1 MGKGKRG
8 GKREARGERWEGNFY
23 GNSENHKNQ
32 CYLRPL
38 FSYICSMK
46 IAKLNDG
53 PEIFYTIQGE
63 GKNMGRP
70 SIFVRSSLCN
80 LHCIW
85 CDTDYTWNW
94 EGTRFAHVK
103 DADPAYQKFR
113 MEEQIVEMTEEEIA
127 AEVLKYPCKNLVL
140 TGGEPLMQQL
150 EWMALM
156 KILWESDNDY
166 FFEVE
171 TNGTIKPIPLFNMYI
186 DQYNVSP
193 KLANSHNKES
203 LRLKPEALAYFAES
217 PKSIFK
223 FVLNKEE
230 DFTEVQALIHT
241 YQLAPNRIY
250 LMPEGTSPADLT
262 TKQQWLV
269 ELCKQYGFNYT
280 DRLHVHIYG
289 AKRGV

>member
-1 MGKGKRG
+1 
-8 GKREARGERWEGNFY
+8 
-23 GNSENHKNQ
+23 
-32 CYLRPL
+32 
-38 FSYICSMK
+38 MK

-63 GKNMGRP
+63 GKNLGRP

-103 DADPAYQKFR
+103 DADPAYKKFR
-113 MEEQIVEMTEEEIA
+113 MEDQIVEMEVSEIA
-127 AEVLKYPCKNLVL
+127 EEVMKYPCKNLVL
-140 TGGEPLMQQL
+140 TGGEPMMQQ
-150 EWMALM
+150 EDWVKLM
-156 KILWESDNDY
+156 EILRSRDENY

-171 TNGTIKPIPLFNMYI
+171 TNGTKLPTPAFDKYI

-193 KLANSHNKES
+193 KLANSGNKKS
-203 LRLKPEALAYFAES
+203 LREKADVYAYFAE
-217 PKSIFK
+217 KQKAVFK
-223 FVLNKEE
+223 FVQTKEADLE
-230 DFTEVQALIHT
+230 ETLALIQQFHIPPHRV
-241 YQLAPNRIY
+241 YM
-250 LMPEGTSPADLT
+250 MPEGTSPASLQA
-262 TKQQWLV
+262 KQQWLV
-269 ELCKQYGFNYT
+269 EICKQHGFNYT